1 MVRILSL
8 NFREAINA
16 QESGEVA
23 IFLLTI
29 DHVDLPEPIRLSTD
43 PTERISDVPLHYR
56 TFSNG
61 ESFTYLPMQVVIPDE
76 RENAPPRA
84 QFRICNVTRELIE
97 FIRSTTVPAT
107 AKLQLVL
114 ASDPDSV
121 EVESP
126 WLDIISVSNSARDLT
141 FDMTLNSMATEQW
154 PTDSMDPSTFPG
166 LHAK

>member
-1 MVRILSL
+1 MTRTLTL

-29 DHVDLPEPIRLSTD
+29 DHPDLPTPILLSTD
-43 PTERISDVPLHYR
+43 PTQLVSDVPLVYKTVSR
-56 TFSNG
+56 G
-61 ESFTYLPMQVVIPDE
+61 DDYIYVPMQVVIPDE
-76 RENAPPRA
+76 REHAPPRA
-84 QFRICNVTRELIE
+84 QFRICNVTRDLIQ

-107 AKLQLVL
+107 AKLELVL
-114 ASDPDSV
+114 SSDLDEV
-121 EVESP
+121 EVQSP
-126 WLDIISVSNSARDLT
+126 WLDIISVVNSARDLT

-154 PTDSMDPSTFPG
+154 PTDSMDPASFPG